1 MEEIV
6 IHSPNIELA
15 PECFADCTSL
25 KIIKKNNSLVLKEVC
40 FIGCTNLDDKTYSE
54 LEKTE
59 VANKIKEER
68 ANVELEKKKGKKK
81 ILNFPLFLD

>member
-1 MEEIV
+1 MNY
-6 IHSPNIELA
+6 SYPEL
-15 PECFADCTSL
+15 
-25 KIIKKNNSLVLKEVC
+25 
-40 FIGCTNLDDKTYSE
+40 GSE

-68 ANVELEKKKGKKK
+68 TNVELEKKRKKKKK